1 MTCSATMLRDVC
13 KAVAFCGK
21 DDSSLEITRMVVKM
35 LLALA
40 TSEHIVNSGIF
51 QGEEG
56 EEALEI
62 LTLRLAHSAVASDGD
77 VERRVAKTALVQHIN
92 NCFKRCS
99 EGEFRSASAAG
110 NINTNGDSFFSD
122 QSALT
127 CLKALCKIASRDS
140 DAITSATTSTMIA
153 EENADANN
161 ANKKPTTYFS
171 AANALDADEYILASR
186 FLAIDLLRQLCEGP
200 NARAWL
206 AAYRNELK
214 KPLSE
219 ALLMNAMLNPK
230 STLQK
235 GGVAGVAAAA
245 AATASGAINNNSN
258 NNAKRLSF
266 EGIEKTLNASTNR
279 TTITTSTSNN
289 SNTIL
294 HGFSNATRFH
304 PMALASSS
312 LARATYAAIVSRARD

>member
-1 MTCSATMLRDVC
+1 
-13 KAVAFCGK
+13 
-21 DDSSLEITRMVVKM
+21 
-35 LLALA
+35 
-40 TSEHIVNSGIF
+40 
-51 QGEEG
+51 
-56 EEALEI
+56 
-62 LTLRLAHSAVASDGD
+62 
-77 VERRVAKTALVQHIN
+77 
-92 NCFKRCS
+92 
-99 EGEFRSASAAG
+99 
-110 NINTNGDSFFSD
+110 
-122 QSALT
+122 
-127 CLKALCKIASRDS
+127 
-140 DAITSATTSTMIA
+140 MIA

-245 AATASGAINNNSN
+245 AATG
-258 NNAKRLSF
+258 
-266 EGIEKTLNASTNR
+266 
-279 TTITTSTSNN
+279 
-289 SNTIL
+289 
-294 HGFSNATRFH
+294 
-304 PMALASSS
+304 
-312 LARATYAAIVSRARD
+312 VWRDQQQ